1 MIELSRVWVSE
12 WIVIGFF
19 AYLIFLALLLH
30 ITSSRRRRVV
40 GVGVGCIA
48 LAATLSQLPPSAAVL
63 VTREWLPAV
72 SLVQGYWL
80 CGLFF
85 RRPMVG
91 VERWLLEIDRTLFR
105 VLRGYNLLERGPRI
119 VLEYFELTYL
129 LVYAFVPGCFGL
141 LCWLG
146 FRGAADNY
154 WTTILIAGFGAYG
167 ILPWIQTRPPR
178 SLEPESPLD
187 ARGSLCRR
195 LNLSVLKQASVQVN
209 TFPSGHASTA
219 IAAALAIASVHLPLG
234 VVVLVLASSITVA
247 TVLGRYHYALDSVL
261 GAVLGGIG
269 WWVGF
274 RFVEL
279 TSS

>member
-105 VLRGYNLLERGPRI
+105 VLIG
-119 VLEYFELTYL
+119 
-129 LVYAFVPGCFGL
+129 
-141 LCWLG
+141 
-146 FRGAADNY
+146 D
-154 WTTILIAGFGAYG
+154 TTC
-167 ILPWIQTRPPR
+167 
-178 SLEPESPLD
+178 SNV
-187 ARGSLCRR
+187 ARGS
-195 LNLSVLKQASVQVN
+195 SWS
-209 TFPSGHASTA
+209 
-219 IAAALAIASVHLPLG
+219 
-234 VVVLVLASSITVA
+234 
-247 TVLGRYHYALDSVL
+247 
-261 GAVLGGIG
+261 
-269 WWVGF
+269 
-274 RFVEL
+274 

>member
-19 AYLIFLALLLH
+19 AYLIFLALLFR
-30 ITSSRRRRVV
+30 ITTSRRRRVV

-48 LAATLSQLPPSAAVL
+48 LAVTLSQLPPSPALL

-72 SLVQGYWL
+72 FLVQGYWL

-85 RRPMVG
+85 QRPMVG
-91 VERWLLEIDRTLFR
+91 VERWLLGIDRTLFR
-105 VLRGYNLLERGPRI
+105 VLRGQDLLERGPRV

-129 LVYAFVPGCFGL
+129 LVYAFIPGCFGL

-154 WTTILIAGFGAYG
+154 WTAILVAGFGAYG
-167 ILPWIQTRPPR
+167 MLPWIQTRPPR
-178 SLEPESPLD
+178 SLEPESPLNID
-187 ARGSLCRR
+187 ARGLLCRR
-195 LNLSVLKQASVQVN
+195 LNLSVLKHASVQVN

-219 IAAALAIASVHLPLG
+219 IAAALAISSIHLPVG

-261 GAVLGGIG
+261 GAVLGSIG

-274 RFVEL
+274 RLVEL
-279 TSS
+279 T